1 MDTTQ
6 AAEKRK
12 KQARRTMKG
21 LLFGT
26 VTMFIGLA
34 VTLGDMMVG
43 TAIAFVGLIITV
55 SCFLLMTKHS
65 KKEWKY
71 IEEEKAER
79 VRLEQLSWADGTWEM
94 PLDKFEQ
101 ECDTHKISSIANE
114 ANYQKAKLIA
124 ESLMDSVGIPKE
136 HQAQYVTKERLS
148 QYLAEINRKKQTA
161 AQLEMEQKI
170 AALRI
175 EEAEME
181 KEFKRYA
188 DCAGREKS
196 TCYCNEQ
203 IAYNEH
209 IIAQCDAEIS
219 RICGNAADIH
229 IKGTQKEHSWAI
241 LGGIANGIA
250 GGAAGLAVAIDIE
263 QQNQAKRQHNAQLTS
278 DVLTLVE
285 LQTKNFRARKASAQK
300 SIEWWW
306 QELESSKF
314 MLIDDS
320 NGTDLLSKLHLNVLS
335 VENSLTGAVKIQIE
349 VNATPDL
356 LIYDNV
362 PAVVDGSITV
372 LLKIGEKV
380 VGTTVASLGYEGAYK
395 RHNIDCICTNISEQ
409 AENYRIEFAPHH
421 LWLVET
427 KHQAVICYAKEKEE
441 KAAKKAQERKENYQQ
456 VLDALENV
464 KGKGPMTI
472 AEIMEKSPGLSGYN
486 TMELTVMMN
495 AMAEDGLV
503 DKTIKLRRSYFEYK

>member
-6 AAEKRK
+6 AAEKRTK
-12 KQARRTMKG
+12 RARRIMKAMLTG
-21 LLFGT
+21 I
-26 VTMFIGLA
+26 VIMFLGLA
-34 VTLGDMMVG
+34 ITLGDMMVG
-43 TAIAFVGLIITV
+43 LAIAFVGVIITV
-55 SCFLLMTKHS
+55 LSFLLMTKHS

-71 IEEEKAER
+71 IEEEQAEKL
-79 VRLEQLSWADGTWEM
+79 RLEQLSWADGTWEM

-101 ECDTHKISSIANE
+101 ECDTYKISSIANE

-124 ESLMDSVGIPKE
+124 ESLMDRVGIPKE
-136 HQAQYVTKERLS
+136 HQAQYATKERLS
-148 QYLAEINRKKQTA
+148 QYFTEINRKKHAA

-188 DCAGREKS
+188 DCVGREKS

-209 IIAQCDAEIS
+209 IITQCDAEIS

-229 IKGTQKEHSWAI
+229 TKGTQKEHSWAI

-250 GGAAGLAVAIDIE
+250 GGAAGLAVAIDVE
-263 QQNQAKRQHNAQLTS
+263 RQNQAKRQHNAQLTS
-278 DVLTLVE
+278 DVITLAALE
-285 LQTKNFRARKASAQK
+285 TKDFRVRKASAQ
-300 SIEWWW
+300 SNIGSWA
-306 QELESSKF
+306 QELESSKLL
-314 MLIDDS
+314 LIAEG
-320 NGTDLLSKLHLNVLS
+320 NEIDLLSKLHLNVLS

-356 LIYDNV
+356 HIYDNV
-362 PAVVDGSITV
+362 SAVVDGSIV
-372 LLKIGEKV
+372 VMLKIGEKV

-395 RHNIDCICTNISEQ
+395 RHNIDCICTDISEQ
-409 AENYRIEFAPHH
+409 AENYNIEFAPYH

-427 KHQAVICYAKEKEE
+427 KHRVVDTRIKAEIERTITKAPQICYDVVAKADKLTLNEIIERAAAEYPCLATANATLVRIEFQHAVEMLMIEE
-441 KAAKKAQERKENYQQ
+441 KLTKI
-456 VLDALENV
+456 LEGTDYYY
-464 KGKGPMTI
+464 K
-472 AEIMEKSPGLSGYN
+472 
-486 TMELTVMMN
+486 
-495 AMAEDGLV
+495 
-503 DKTIKLRRSYFEYK
+503 IK